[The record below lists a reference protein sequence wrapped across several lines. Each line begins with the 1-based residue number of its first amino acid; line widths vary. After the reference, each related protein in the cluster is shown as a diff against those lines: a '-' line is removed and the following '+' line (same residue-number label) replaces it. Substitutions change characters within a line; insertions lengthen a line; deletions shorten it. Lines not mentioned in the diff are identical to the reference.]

1 MTRRNISNEAT
12 VRELI
17 GLSPRS
23 MHATVLACMPSASAT
38 ADCVKPSDSRRARK
52 SAGRIGRHGA
62 SVDGRR
68 QMGAQRVVRQQRQTQ
83 RVVGVVLQLGQ
94 REASFVVAA
103 VPHVFKTAAKRHGV
117 AGVAG
122 AELLNG
128 DLHVLR
134 SKNVGDTKRGHQL
147 RELRVRSRV
156 VAVTGQHTG
165 NDARRSF
172 PCGRPSGGSFVS
184 GYGAAV
190 ERDNHVRDS
199 VLRCD
204 SKVLSRLDS
213 VKGQFMGG
221 NELAS
226 LGVAATAQGDA

>member
-17 GLSPRS
+17 GFSPRS

-38 ADCVKPSDSRRARK
+38 ADCVKPSDLRRARR
-52 SAGRIGRHGA
+52 SAGRIGCHGA
-62 SVDGRR
+62 SVDCRR
-68 QMGAQRVVRQQRQTQ
+68 QMGAEVVVRQQRQPQ
-83 RVVGVVLQLGQ
+83 RFVGVVLQLGE
-94 REASFVVAA
+94 RESGVVLAA
-103 VPHVFKTAAKRHGV
+103 VPNLLETAAKRHGV

-134 SKNVGDTKRGHQL
+134 SQNVGDTKCGHQL
-147 RELRVRSRV
+147 RELRVRRRV

-165 NDARRSF
+165 DDARRSF
-172 PCGRPSGGSFVS
+172 PCGRPSGSSFVS

-190 ERDNHVRDS
+190 QRDNHVRDS

-204 SKVLSRLDS
+204 SKVLSRWDS
-213 VKGQFMGG
+213 VKGEFSGV
-221 NELAS
+221 NELSS
-226 LGVAATAQGDA
+226 LGVAATAQEAA